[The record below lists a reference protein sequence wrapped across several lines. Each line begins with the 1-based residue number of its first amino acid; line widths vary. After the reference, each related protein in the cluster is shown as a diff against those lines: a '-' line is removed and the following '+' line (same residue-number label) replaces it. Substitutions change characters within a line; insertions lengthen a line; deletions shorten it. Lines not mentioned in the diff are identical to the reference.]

1 MPGDSDGEVLIGK
14 VSSTH
19 KPADR
24 PRPLLRREF
33 NGVLGAVVGGE
44 LGLFL
49 QIARHLALHQQ
60 DGVAVV
66 VYAEQF
72 GRGDVAAAVALA
84 RFAVVVDPH
93 VRLLSGSEV
102 TGSSIRRLGVGG
114 GTRTPTP

>member
-1 MPGDSDGEVLIGK
+1 MRSSRGSVIGLSNRRGPWLRGEF
-14 VSSTH
+14 
-19 KPADR
+19 D
-24 PRPLLRREF
+24 
-33 NGVLGAVVGGE
+33 GVLGAVVGGE
-44 LGLFL
+44 LGLLL
-49 QIARHLALHQQ
+49 QVARHLALHQQ

-66 VYAEQF
+66 VDAEQF

-114 GTRTPTP
+114 GT